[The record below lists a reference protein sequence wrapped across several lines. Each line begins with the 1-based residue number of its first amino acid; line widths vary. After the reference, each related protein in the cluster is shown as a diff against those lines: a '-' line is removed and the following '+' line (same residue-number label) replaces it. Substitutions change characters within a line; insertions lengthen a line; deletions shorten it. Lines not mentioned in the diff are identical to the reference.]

1 MQNGQFPP
9 SRKQSGAREAGSARR
24 REARGAGG
32 GKARAGAHEMSVE
45 ISIAGEPD
53 EHRAPR
59 AHQAG
64 QRRGGRPHQRGGQNS
79 KARPPTAA
87 PTTTTRRL
95 LTTRR
100 QGGGREARRH
110 QDVHVQH
117 GLARYANSRRSLR
130 ERHSLRS
137 WRSLRERPSL
147 HPDDKAHDEK
157 LADPETRSISS
168 SHHQIKPR
176 RTNQPASKPA
186 YPPAPARCHLG
197 LNSARVITTASEPAP
212 TRPAQLSRSRSRPRG
227 DRGDSAQQ
235 QQQQLRHQ
243 RRPSPPTPRSPTHT
257 RHP

>member
-1 MQNGQFPP
+1 MASAAEGQEQ
-9 SRKQSGAREAGSARR
+9 RGARRGEARR
-24 REARGAGG
+24 WGGKRAGRGAGG
-32 GKARAGAHEMSVE
+32 RGMGRRARKAQSYMHMLRAQDHKMAEGHAGSRRSRARALRLETSIE

-64 QRRGGRPHQRGGQNS
+64 QRRGRPHQRGGQNS

-137 WRSLRERPSL
+137 WRSLRSRHSL
-147 HPDDKAHDEK
+147 
-157 LADPETRSISS
+157 RS
-168 SHHQIKPR
+168 
-176 RTNQPASKPA
+176 
-186 YPPAPARCHLG
+186 
-197 LNSARVITTASEPAP
+197 
-212 TRPAQLSRSRSRPRG
+212 
-227 DRGDSAQQ
+227 
-235 QQQQLRHQ
+235 
-243 RRPSPPTPRSPTHT
+243 
-257 RHP
+257 